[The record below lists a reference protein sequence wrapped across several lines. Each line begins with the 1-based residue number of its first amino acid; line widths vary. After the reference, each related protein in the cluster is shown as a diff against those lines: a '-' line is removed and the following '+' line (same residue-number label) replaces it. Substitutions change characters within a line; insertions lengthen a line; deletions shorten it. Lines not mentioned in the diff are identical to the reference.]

1 MTGGGTDVEYVVKFD
16 LESHLCRRSWTVT
29 FRPRAIGT
37 AYCAT
42 RRSAIWR
49 AARCIAARSLR
60 RARIIAEKPLPLRK
74 RPDPPLAFPIVA
86 GKVLRSDDAG
96 CTWRAAATIRSLA
109 ITASKLRPSSQR
121 RAETGEAAAKA
132 LEIAYARHHRPPFV
146 RATP

>member
-1 MTGGGTDVEYVVKFD
+1 MDGHFPTTGHRDG
-16 LESHLCRRSWTVT
+16 LLCNAPVCYMARCQVYSG
-29 FRPRAIGT
+29 AEL
-37 AYCAT
+37 
-42 RRSAIWR
+42 
-49 AARCIAARSLR
+49 AARADNCR
-60 RARIIAEKPLPLRK
+60 KPLPLRK
-74 RPDPPLAFPIVA
+74 RSDPPLAFPIVA